1 MLSKLIEKLSIR
13 KGLIGASILRIGLGI
28 VILYNYSINYS
39 QRHFLWG
46 SDGITK
52 TPNSKE
58 YMNFSIYQFSDST
71 LYFEIIF
78 HLGIL
83 LALLF
88 TLGYKTGFVSILN
101 YIFLFSL
108 QQENGLI
115 LDGGSNI
122 MIIVLFYMMFMKT
135 NAYFSLENQNYEV
148 TDKQNYY
155 FSTVHNIA
163 LLAIIVQ
170 LSILY
175 LNSALYKV
183 MGETWQ
189 NGTATYNILQVQDFN
204 LPWLTDLII
213 SNDTVVV
220 VSTYIT
226 LLVQLA
232 FPFMLF
238 NKYTKYLVLLI
249 LVPMHLGIAFAMGL
263 ITFSLIMII
272 LDSLLIT
279 DNDYKIIGNFIQ
291 SRILKNKKPTVV
303 EEKVDVYPEDD
314 KDLIKS

>member
-1 MLSKLIEKLSIR
+1 MSSKLIERLTIR
-13 KGLIGASILRIGLGI
+13 RGLIGASILRIGIGI

-52 TPNSKE
+52 MPHSKE
-58 YMNFSIYQFSDST
+58 YINFSIYQLSDST
-71 LYFEIIF
+71 LYFEIIY

-88 TLGYKTGFVSILN
+88 TLGYKTGFISILN

-135 NAYFSLENQNYEV
+135 NAYFSLENHNYKV
-148 TDKQNYY
+148 GDKQNYY

-213 SNDTVVV
+213 SSDTVVV
-220 VSTYIT
+220 ISTYIT

-238 NKYTKYLVLLI
+238 NRYTKYLVLLI

-263 ITFSLIMII
+263 ITFSLTMII
-272 LDSLLIT
+272 LDSLLIP
-279 DNDYKIIGNFIQ
+279 DNDYKIIGNFVQ
-291 SRILKNKKPTVV
+291 SRILKNKKPTVA
-303 EEKVDVYPEDD
+303 EEKGDVYPGDD
-314 KDLIKS
+314 KDLVKS

>member
-1 MLSKLIEKLSIR
+1 MLSKLIEQLTVK
-13 KGLIGASILRIGLGI
+13 KGLIGSSILRIGIGL

-46 SDGITK
+46 SDGISK
-52 TPNSKE
+52 TPNLNE
-58 YMNFSIYQFSDST
+58 YMNFSIYQFIDST
-71 LYFEIIF
+71 LYFDIIY
-78 HLGIL
+78 HLGII
-83 LALLF
+83 LAFLF
-88 TLGYKTGFVSILN
+88 AVGYKTVYVSILN
-101 YIFLFSL
+101 YIFVFSL

-122 MIIVLFYMMFMKT
+122 MIIVLFYMIFMKT
-135 NAYFSLENQNYEV
+135 NAYFSLDSQKYKE
-148 TDKQNYY
+148 TDKQNFYLC
-155 FSTVHNIA
+155 SIHNMA
-163 LLAIIVQ
+163 LLAIIAQ

-189 NGTATYNILQVQDFN
+189 NGTAIYNILQVKDFN

-213 SNDTVVV
+213 SSDTLVVI
-220 VSTYIT
+220 STYVT

-238 NKYTKYLVLLI
+238 NKYTKYLMLLI
-249 LVPMHLGIAFAMGL
+249 LVPMHIGIAFAMGL
-263 ITFSLIMII
+263 LTFSFIMII

-279 DNDYKIIGNFIQ
+279 DKDYKILGNYVK
-291 SRILKNKKPTVV
+291 SRFLKKNKSGIV
-303 EEKVDVYPEDD
+303 EEEVKVYEGEVNH
-314 KDLIKS
+314 LAKS